1 MEQVGAE
8 IVVETLLWLEAEI
21 ESVCTF
27 SLRENAL
34 VFRPS
39 NRSTAKVDRLAERR
53 VSPFC
58 RHAATPDSEP
68 SARPPAR
75 HVHSIATMAAMMTS
89 MVPVTL
95 RTATPASS
103 ASTGEN
109 ASRPDSDAR

>member
-39 NRSTAKVDRLAERR
+39 QITAKVDRLTQRR

>member
-39 NRSTAKVDRLAERR
+39 QITAKVDSARR

>member
-1 MEQVGAE
+1 
-8 IVVETLLWLEAEI
+8 VEKSDSSRWLAPKSAWYRNPVWI
-21 ESVCTF
+21 T
-27 SLRENAL
+27 AL
-34 VFRPS
+34 
-39 NRSTAKVDRLAERR
+39 RR
-53 VSPFC
+53 VSPFS
-58 RHAATPDSEP
+58 RHAALTDSEP
-68 SARPPAR
+68 STRPPAR